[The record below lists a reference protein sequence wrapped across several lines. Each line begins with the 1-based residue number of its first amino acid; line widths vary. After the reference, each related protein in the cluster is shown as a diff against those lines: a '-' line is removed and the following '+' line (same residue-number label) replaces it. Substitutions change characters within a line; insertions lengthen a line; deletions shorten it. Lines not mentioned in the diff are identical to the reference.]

1 MQQINAFYVSL
12 ALYLSLALSINSGIP
27 ASTSSTSIAGPNTN
41 TSLVALSSITGKDMA
56 GDKKS
61 KNKPGPRIDISKPD
75 LEMQITAVRD
85 AFKHTR
91 IFSEMPAA
99 ELAKLNKSFQLLTQ
113 SQSQID
119 EALAANKAPDESW
132 LREQKTIN
140 AILDKSEADS
150 RLICVYEKITGSHR
164 SQRVCRTTAEVARTE
179 ERSKDNW
186 QRRGESQLDA
196 PRQINE

>member
-1 MQQINAFYVSL
+1 MQLTNAFYVSI
-12 ALYLSLALSINSGIP
+12 ALYLTAALSMSSGIP
-27 ASTSSTSIAGPNTN
+27 ATTWSANMTGPNAGT
-41 TSLVALSSITGKDMA
+41 TLVALSSITGKDMA

-61 KNKPGPRIDISKPD
+61 KYVPGPRIDISKPD
-75 LEMQITAVRD
+75 LKMQITAVRD

-99 ELAKLNKSFQLLTQ
+99 ELAKLNNSFQLLTQ

-119 EALAANKAPDESW
+119 EALATNKAPDESW
-132 LREQKTIN
+132 LREQKIIN

-164 SQRVCRTTAEVARTE
+164 SQRVCRTSADVARTE
-179 ERSKDNW
+179 EKSKDNW